1 MGIVKATAYPHRYAQ
16 QDIAVM
22 EKTEAKLNCFSPQLC
37 FPSVSCMEAAA
48 HEERDK
54 LFIQFSVMPQG
65 YPRQEQRKIAQIIA
79 RSLRVK
85 CTFQKPETLGDSH
98 PTIYDHGSYTAAGW
112 YVEDYSVA
120 SNWFTLRELS
130 RVLVVLKALSDYR
143 PDGEIQIHYIPE
155 RFDIS
160 MLMNVCTILE
170 ARRPLI
176 EQALGLKEELKITV
190 TEYLTFSV
198 PLDVFHLSTIEACV
212 CLLRQVA
219 WKAMRTKRA
228 RMDSYDQMDMSNPKF
243 QMRSWLLRLGF
254 IGDQFASSRRTL
266 LENLSGNGAFFKET
280 SKESA
285 ETNRRH
291 EKALML
297 VADARAQTATAAS
310 ASGIT
315 IRKVQHSKRSI
326 G

>member
-16 QDIAVM
+16 QDVAVM
-22 EKTEAKLNCFSPQLC
+22 EKPEAKLNCFSPQLC

-54 LFIQFSVMPQG
+54 LFIQFSVIPKG

-85 CTFQKPETLGDSH
+85 CTFQKPETIGDSH

-120 SNWFTLRELS
+120 SNWFTLGELS

-143 PDGEIQIHYIPE
+143 PDGKIQIHYIPE

-170 ARRPLI
+170 ARRPLV

-198 PLDVFHLSTIEACV
+198 PLDVSACQK
-212 CLLRQVA
+212 RSH
-219 WKAMRTKRA
+219 KA
-228 RMDSYDQMDMSNPKF
+228 
-243 QMRSWLLRLGF
+243 
-254 IGDQFASSRRTL
+254 
-266 LENLSGNGAFFKET
+266 AFFDIMGTGDEND
-280 SKESA
+280 E
-285 ETNRRH
+285 
-291 EKALML
+291 
-297 VADARAQTATAAS
+297 ARNGTAAGNRDAMCGHVDAKGS
-310 ASGIT
+310 FAAEDRRSGGFYA
-315 IRKVQHSKRSI
+315 HL
-326 G
+326 